1 MDLAAPSSVLRPLG
15 LGEILDRAV
24 TLSVRRFPLFAAIRV
39 LFQAPYAIA
48 QYEFNRGSYQM
59 LGALLPTAGK
69 PADPAAMRAI
79 LVQNH
84 PSQVFGVIVLVA
96 MLAVPPIFA
105 ALTYAVSA
113 AYLGRNP
120 TFNEAIRAG
129 VSRWLP
135 LLGVYFFLLVAAVM
149 ANVALALSAVVVV
162 LGVAGLAA
170 GSKVLAVIIGGVLGV
185 AAFALVVVAF
195 TLLLVVMQIAT
206 FICVVEGA
214 GPLSAL
220 RLAVRRVLGSIG
232 IPRSVLFGLI
242 YSLIALG
249 GAIVAAL
256 GAAALVTLVRSVA
269 LSLAFTSLVNIALA
283 IFLTTVVGIYY
294 FDLRVR
300 EEGLDLE
307 LAAQSLT
314 PEGDTP

>member
-24 TLSVRRFPLFAAIRV
+24 TLSVRSFPLFAAIRV

-120 TFNEAIRAG
+120 TFKQAIRAG

-162 LGVAGLAA
+162 LG
-170 GSKVLAVIIGGVLGV
+170 I
-185 AAFALVVVAF
+185 AAFA
-195 TLLLVVMQIAT
+195 
-206 FICVVEGA
+206 
-214 GPLSAL
+214 
-220 RLAVRRVLGSIG
+220 
-232 IPRSVLFGLI
+232 
-242 YSLIALG
+242 
-249 GAIVAAL
+249 
-256 GAAALVTLVRSVA
+256 
-269 LSLAFTSLVNIALA
+269 
-283 IFLTTVVGIYY
+283 
-294 FDLRVR
+294 
-300 EEGLDLE
+300 
-307 LAAQSLT
+307 
-314 PEGDTP
+314 